1 MPKSSLWWFATE
13 SHHFFCFYAC
23 DWDQMGPTA
32 STDAPTTGLAS
43 ISQSDFVPKKP
54 QCSSHASIPPQESRQ
69 LTDLEVDVEPHAVV
83 PDLQHLVTGSHQ
95 VFPIL
100 GCHQAA
106 AARAV
111 NIADL
116 KTNKTAMCCILCVR
130 ACLFVSKHMGW
141 FFCWCFYRR
150 KQAALSQIQF
160 ISLKSQCALHF
171 DDSPLLP
178 PPHPPNHIT
187 TAQF

>member
-1 MPKSSLWWFATE
+1 MLSVPKSSLWSFATE

-23 DWDQMGPTA
+23 NWDRMGPTA

-43 ISQSDFVPKKP
+43 ISQSDFVP
-54 QCSSHASIPPQESRQ
+54 QNPPVFQPCIYPSPRQ

-141 FFCWCFYRR
+141 GFCWCFYRR
-150 KQAALSQIQF
+150 KRQL
-160 ISLKSQCALHF
+160 
-171 DDSPLLP
+171 
-178 PPHPPNHIT
+178 
-187 TAQF
+187 